1 MNRFKDM
8 TIYAVLLELIWM
20 RSHPNTLYRVL
31 ESIGASIEGCGQAI
45 GEAHKSGNA
54 DYLESVVDEEC
65 GVIENLFGAAF
76 VTCQAEITAGASHVG
91 RIHAEA
97 SQSGHTLVTCNGTK
111 RGIMAFGSPLIG
123 SSPYTGIQVINA
135 FANYFKHND
144 EWNAPWN
151 ELPNRE
157 KQTVDVILA
166 AGAQEYS
173 TGNLRT
179 GAEALGVTDE
189 QLYLFGNQIRDWSSA
204 IHNAYEKELKDLNL
218 L

>member
-1 MNRFKDM
+1 M

-31 ESIGASIEGCGQAI
+31 DSFGAAIRECGQAI
-45 GEAHKSGNA
+45 GDAHKSGNA
-54 DYLESVVDEEC
+54 DYLESVIGEEC
-65 GVIENLFGAAF
+65 GVIENLMGAAF
-76 VTCQAEITAGASHVG
+76 VTCQAEITAVVSHVG
-91 RIHAEA
+91 RIHADA
-97 SQSGHTLVTCNGTK
+97 SRSGHTLVTCDGTK

-123 SSPYTGIQVINA
+123 STRYTGIQVINA

-144 EWNAPWN
+144 EWDAPWN

-157 KQTVDVILA
+157 KQTVDVISA

-179 GAEALGVTDE
+179 GAEALGVADE
-189 QLYLFGNQIRDWSSA
+189 QLNLFGNQIRDWSSA
-204 IHNAYEKELKDLNL
+204 IHNAYEKELKDRKL